1 MDRTNRAIIDSFV
14 ERDIFFYTP
23 PAYNPGTFAE
33 EVPGYRGLLTRAGSK
48 SQSTTFNIE
57 QWIEAEIG
65 QIIDVQIVPYVNLD
79 TLPPPPEPD
88 KDPDDEEEE
97 DPSAPPAPV
106 LTPEQKVAA
115 AEDYYF
121 DTNGS
126 RFRRQVTSLTD
137 PIQVDIPQ
145 GFRPPGLYLVR
156 YRVWELGA
164 KSSNTS
170 VPQLLIVDETSPY
183 DKPRVSPP
191 APLMPLGL
199 PPGATLDEAF
209 FRTQPNNTVF
219 FPIPY
224 AEAQG
229 LAPGDKAEG
238 YFGSSDRPFAVGTDT
253 QYEFDASRGPGILL
267 PWDVVQA
274 ESRGVYTLTYRLYD
288 IGGNPSERSF
298 SLNLDSLA
306 QAPEPTDL
314 RTPRV
319 ILAVPGDGV
328 IDRADVVAQTGTT
341 IWILPITNALPT
353 DTIELTLTS
362 TSLLPPVTRSLP
374 TPVGTANPLFI
385 TFDSAAM
392 DALYGD
398 RAVNKNRVPLVA
410 SYVLRRG
417 TKTYPDT
424 ALATPFDLDLSVPG
438 PNPTGPGPLNT
449 NLPLAIVRP
458 VRPASDTAPITD
470 NHLEAR
476 DAGRGAIA
484 RIPYWTGAVLPADSL
499 PWTYTL
505 HAFGKQYP
513 RTVTTLSASGY
524 EEIPIS
530 FNDIKAAGGP
540 SQIAYYTITSAASAN
555 PQNSGPTTV
564 IVDSVIM
571 QMDPPVVL
579 RASGTPL
586 TLTCDSLS
594 PANTGQIG
602 VHISGSEYLAANQT
616 VSVRYQGFANGVSV
630 VDISKNFVVPSDVA
644 ARNGWDVVF
653 DESSVVLFNP
663 LTPNRGSTATGSAT
677 VTVSTVY
684 QGQTVPSRPAT
695 YRVRGYRGATSRINY
710 CEGLAMP
717 AAPTTP

>member
-23 PAYNPGTFAE
+23 PAFDPGTFAG
-33 EVPGYRGLLTRAGSK
+33 EVPGYRGLLTRSASK
-48 SQSTTFNIE
+48 SQSTIFNI
-57 QWIEAEIG
+57 QLWIEPSIG
-65 QIIDVQIVPYVNLD
+65 QIIDVQIVPFVNLD

-88 KDPDDEEEE
+88 QDPEEEV
-97 DPSAPPAPV
+97 DPSAPPPPL
-106 LTPEQKVAA
+106 LTPEQKIAA

-126 RFRRQVTSLTD
+126 RFRRQVSSLTD
-137 PIQVDIPQ
+137 PITVDIPQ
-145 GFRPPGLYLVR
+145 GFRPPGLYLIR
-156 YRVWELGA
+156 YKVWELGA
-164 KSSNTS
+164 KSFNKS

-191 APLMPLGL
+191 RPRLPLEL
-199 PPGATLDEAF
+199 PAGATLDEAF
-209 FRTQPNNTVF
+209 FRTQPNNMAF

-229 LAPGDKAEG
+229 FAPGDKWEG
-238 YFGSSDRPFAVGTDT
+238 FFGSLDEPYAIGTQT
-253 QYEFDASRGPGILL
+253 QHEFDASRGPGIYL

-288 IGGNPSERSF
+288 VCDNPSERSF

-306 QAPEPTDL
+306 QAPVPTDL
-314 RTPRV
+314 KTPLV
-319 ILAVPGDGV
+319 VLAVPGDGL
-328 IDRADVVAQTGTT
+328 IDRADVVEQTGTT
-341 IWILPITNALPT
+341 IRILPIPNALPT

-385 TFDSAAM
+385 TFDTAAM
-392 DALYGD
+392 NALYGD

-417 TKTYPDT
+417 TNTFPAT
-424 ALATPFDLDLSVPG
+424 ALETPFDLDLSVPG

-476 DAGRGAIA
+476 DAGRDAIA
-484 RIPYWTGAVLPADSL
+484 RIPYWTGAVSPADSL
-499 PWTYTL
+499 PYKITL
-505 HAFGKQYP
+505 HFAGKDYP
-513 RTVTTLSASGY
+513 LTVTTISALGY
-524 EEIPIS
+524 EQIRIP

-555 PQNSGPTTV
+555 PQDSGPTTV
-564 IVDSVIM
+564 TVDSVIM

-594 PANTGQIG
+594 PANTGRIG
-602 VHISGSEYLAANQT
+602 VHISGSEYLVTGNT
-616 VSVRYQGFANGVSV
+616 VAVRYQGFADGVSV
-630 VDISKNFVVPSDVA
+630 VDISKNFVVPNDVA

-653 DESSVVLFNP
+653 DESSVALFNP

>member
-14 ERDIFFYTP
+14 ERDVDFYIP
-23 PAYNPGTFAE
+23 QAFNPGTLAG
-33 EVPGYRGLLTRAGSK
+33 EVPGYRGLLTRAASR
-48 SQSTTFNIE
+48 SQSTIFNIE
-57 QWIEAEIG
+57 LWLEPAIG
-65 QIIDVQIVPYVNLD
+65 QLIDVQIVPLVNLD

-88 KDPDDEEEE
+88 KDPEEEEEE
-97 DPSAPPAPV
+97 DDPSVTPAPP
-106 LTPEQKVAA
+106 LTEDQKKAA
-115 AEDYYF
+115 AENYYF

-126 RFRRQVTSLTD
+126 RFRRQVSSLTD

-145 GFRPPGLYLVR
+145 GFRPPGLYLIR
-156 YRVWELGA
+156 YKVWELGA
-164 KSSNTS
+164 KSFNIS

-183 DKPRVSPP
+183 DQPRISPP
-191 APLMPLGL
+191 RPRLPLEL
-199 PPGATLDEAF
+199 PAGATLDEAF
-209 FRTQPNNTVF
+209 FRTQPNNMAF
-219 FPIPY
+219 FPIDY
-224 AEAQG
+224 SEAQG
-229 LAPGDKAEG
+229 YAPGDKLAA
-238 YFGSSDRPFAVGTDT
+238 YFGSSEEPYAIGTDT
-253 QYEFDASRGPGILL
+253 LQEFDASRGPGIYL

-274 ESRGVYTLTYRLYD
+274 ETGGVYTLTYRLYD
-288 IGGNPSERSF
+288 AGLNPSERSL
-298 SLNLDSLA
+298 SLNLNSLA
-306 QAPEPTDL
+306 QAPVPTEFRAPL
-314 RTPRV
+314 V
-319 ILAVPGDGV
+319 ALAVPGDGL
-328 IDRADVVAQTGTT
+328 IDRADVVTQRGTT
-341 IWILPITNALPT
+341 MEILNIPNALATDIIDLQLISTSFTPPITL
-353 DTIELTLTS
+353 S
-362 TSLLPPVTRSLP
+362 RP
-374 TPVGTANPLFI
+374 TPVGTGRFI
-385 TFDSAAM
+385 TFDSDAM
-392 DALYGD
+392 DTLYGG
-398 RAVNKNRVPLVA
+398 RAVGKNRVPIVA

-417 TKTYPDT
+417 TNTYPAV
-424 ALATPFDLDLSVPG
+424 ALETPFDLDLSVPG
-438 PNPTGPGPLNT
+438 PNPTGPGPVNT

-505 HAFGKQYP
+505 HFAGKHYP

-524 EEIPIS
+524 EEILIS

-540 SQIAYYTITSAASAN
+540 SQIAYYTITSAASGN
-555 PQNSGPTTV
+555 PQDSGPT
-564 IVDSVIM
+564 IVKIDSVIM
-571 QMDPPVVL
+571 QMDPPEVL
-579 RASGTPL
+579 RASGTPA

-594 PANTGQIG
+594 PPSTGRLS

-630 VDISKNFVVPSDVA
+630 VDISKNFVVPNDVA

-653 DESSVVLFNP
+653 DESSVALFNP

-684 QGQTVPSRPAT
+684 QGQTVPSRPTT
-695 YRVRGYRGATSRINY
+695 YRVRGYKGATSRINY